1 MKKLYKNLDFCS
13 RDMLN
18 FNFPEK
24 GQGLVS
30 PPYFVHDF
38 SRKLFHILHPAN
50 WPNSNVWM
58 PLLLEI
64 LGNTCIKIVCYPGCD
79 VIKFEI
85 KLTLLL
91 KLFCYIWPKSQDKN
105 LNILRTK
112 RASKVKYQTWEC
124 PFYQLVKFQ
133 DFQTITRSLI

>member
-38 SRKLFHILHPAN
+38 SRKLFH
-50 WPNSNVWM
+50 V
-58 PLLLEI
+58 LLTDQIPTSECLYFLRYWAI
-64 LGNTCIKIVCYPGCD
+64 RVS
-79 VIKFEI
+79 
-85 KLTLLL
+85 
-91 KLFCYIWPKSQDKN
+91 KLFVIQVVTS
-105 LNILRTK
+105 
-112 RASKVKYQTWEC
+112 
-124 PFYQLVKFQ
+124 
-133 DFQTITRSLI
+133 